1 MNDKLRIII
10 GLILYLAMPVLMAY
24 IIAKL
29 FMKNEGKILFIIFIT
44 LIILEIIAVIIKVV
58 RYNKNK

>member
-29 FMKNEGKILFIIFIT
+29 FMKM
-44 LIILEIIAVIIKVV
+44 KV
-58 RYNKNK
+58 KSFL